1 MAFAGWYDEDGSAP
15 SPAAAREGTHHG
27 KQRNVCGNDGR
38 ELAVTSIANR
48 ANVLLMCTHRSLRPS
63 RHGLPLAA
71 LLAILAI
78 APLHAQTSTF
88 SGTVALSSQLV
99 DRGVAVT
106 PVTPVLQGAASWAT
120 ANGWVLGLSAGIQ
133 TRTPRHGSD
142 VLAQLDHYWLLGG
155 DWRMQ
160 AGLAYYA
167 YPGNA
172 SAGAFDRAE
181 ASVGWIYR
189 DVLTF
194 GLSAISLTRGSNHQP
209 RGAADVDFHWPL
221 PAHFSLTAGVGVA
234 QPLPAWSRYSSPAYD
249 STRATFPPYPYR
261 QRPGPYYG
269 YGQVGLAWA
278 YDAWR
283 VELDRIATDPSQ
295 RQMAAAPWV
304 ATISWS
310 F

>member
-1 MAFAGWYDEDGSAP
+1 MNASSG
-15 SPAAAREGTHHG
+15 
-27 KQRNVCGNDGR
+27 
-38 ELAVTSIANR
+38 
-48 ANVLLMCTHRSLRPS
+48 VLRR
-63 RHGLPLAA
+63 LPLTA
-71 LLAILAI
+71 LSATLAIT
-78 APLHAQTSTF
+78 PLHAQTNAF
-88 SGTVALSSQLV
+88 SGTVALNSQLV
-99 DRGVAVT
+99 DRGVAIT

-120 ANGWVLGLSAGIQ
+120 ASGWVFGLSAGTQ
-133 TRTPRHGSD
+133 ARRPRHGSD
-142 VLAQLDHYWLLGG
+142 VLAQVDHYWLLSG

-160 AGLAYYA
+160 AGLAYYT

-172 SAGAFDRAE
+172 SARAFDRAE
-181 ASVGWIYR
+181 ASVGWLYR
-189 DVLTF
+189 DVLSF
-194 GLSAISLTRGSNHQP
+194 GLSAVTLTRGNNHQP

-234 QPLPAWSRYSSPAYD
+234 QPLPAWSYSGGAAYGTPAYPG
-249 STRATFPPYPYR
+249 SYYYTYHR
-261 QRPGPYYG
+261 QRPSSYYG

>member
-1 MAFAGWYDEDGSAP
+1 MNAP
-15 SPAAAREGTHHG
+15 SCAWR
-27 KQRNVCGNDGR
+27 
-38 ELAVTSIANR
+38 
-48 ANVLLMCTHRSLRPS
+48 LR
-63 RHGLPLAA
+63 LPLAA
-71 LLAILAI
+71 VSATFAIT
-78 APLHAQTSTF
+78 PLHAQTSTF

-99 DRGVAVT
+99 DRGVAIT

-120 ANGWVLGLSAGIQ
+120 ASGWVFGLSAGVQ

-142 VLAQLDHYWLLGG
+142 VLAQVDHYWLLGE

-160 AGLAYYA
+160 GGLAYYA

-172 SAGAFDRAE
+172 SARAFDRAE
-181 ASVGWIYR
+181 ASVSWIYR

-194 GLSAISLTRGSNHQP
+194 GLSAISLTRGTNHQP

-221 PAHFSLTAGVGVA
+221 PAHFSLTAGMGVA
-234 QPLPAWSRYSSPAYD
+234 QPLPVGGYYGRSTYNLQTYPAIDAYN
-249 STRATFPPYPYR
+249 R
-261 QRPGPYYG
+261 QRPSSYYG
-269 YGQVGLAWA
+269 YGQLGLAWT
-278 YDAWR
+278 YQAWR